1 MSEGVTRGRAWLV
14 WSLAAAFYAYGFFQR
29 VAPSVMVEDLMRD
42 FALDGALLGSLSA
55 VYFYAYAAVQ
65 IPVGVL
71 LDRFGVRRL
80 LIVGTLLAAAGSALF
95 ALAPGLAL
103 ATAGRAVVGAAV
115 GFAFIATLKLVTA
128 CFPPR
133 RFSLMAGLTLAAGMA
148 GGIAAQAPLGALAER
163 FGWRPIML
171 AAAAVALA
179 LSLTLAL
186 SLSERRAEPERE
198 PPGTL
203 PAAAGGPGG
212 LLAIL
217 RTGPVWLLTL
227 YAACMSAPIL
237 ALAGLWL
244 VPYLVQ
250 AHDLGRAGAGALA
263 SLMLAAW
270 AAGGPAAGWLTER
283 VGRLRAM
290 AGGAAVNGF
299 CLLALCLVAQPPL
312 ALILVLI
319 VLVGLG
325 GGFMIVAYDQTREIY
340 GSARS
345 ATALGVVN
353 SAVLLIG
360 AGLQSLIGL
369 SLDASW
375 TGLERGGARLYLEP
389 AYRSAFTSLALVAAC
404 ALLATLGLRRATQ
417 RGTPRR

>member
-1 MSEGVTRGRAWLV
+1 
-14 WSLAAAFYAYGFFQR
+14 
-29 VAPSVMVEDLMRD
+29 
-42 FALDGALLGSLSA
+42 
-55 VYFYAYAAVQ
+55 
-65 IPVGVL
+65 
-71 LDRFGVRRL
+71 
-80 LIVGTLLAAAGSALF
+80 
-95 ALAPGLAL
+95 
-103 ATAGRAVVGAAV
+103 
-115 GFAFIATLKLVTA
+115 
-128 CFPPR
+128 
-133 RFSLMAGLTLAAGMA
+133 
-148 GGIAAQAPLGALAER
+148 
-163 FGWRPIML
+163 
-171 AAAAVALA
+171 
-179 LSLTLAL
+179 
-186 SLSERRAEPERE
+186 
-198 PPGTL
+198 
-203 PAAAGGPGG
+203 
-212 LLAIL
+212 
-217 RTGPVWLLTL
+217 
-227 YAACMSAPIL
+227 MSAPIL

-250 AHDLGRAGAGALA
+250 AHGLGRAEAGALA
-263 SLMLAAW
+263 SVMLAAW
-270 AAGGPAAGWLTER
+270 AAGGPAAGWLAER
-283 VGRLRAM
+283 VGRLPAM
-290 AGGAAVNGF
+290 VGSAAVNAV

-369 SLDASW
+369 LLDASW
-375 TGLERGGARLYLEP
+375 TGLERAGARLYLEP